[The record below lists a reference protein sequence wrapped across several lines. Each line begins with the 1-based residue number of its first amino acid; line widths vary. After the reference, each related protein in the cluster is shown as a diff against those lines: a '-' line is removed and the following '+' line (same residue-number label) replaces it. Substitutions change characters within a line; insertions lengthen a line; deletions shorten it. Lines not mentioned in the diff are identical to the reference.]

1 MIENSKQGVRV
12 ISAGVLLAIAG
23 MIWAWVPVHGLCF
36 ENFRSID
43 TYHVRLV
50 LPIVTEGSAWQ
61 RTWAWATEE
70 CVARVQ
76 VVIAALIAY
85 NIAALIYLRR
95 TRNDKNS
102 ANKPIQSDGFP
113 RA

>member
-1 MIENSKQGVRV
+1 MIESRKQGVQV
-12 ISAGVLLAIAG
+12 ISVGILLAIAG
-23 MIWAWVPVHGLCF
+23 MLWAWVPVHGLCF

-61 RTWAWATEE
+61 RTWVWATEE

-76 VVIAALIAY
+76 VVIVALIAY
-85 NIAALIYLRR
+85 NLASLIYLRR
-95 TRNDKNS
+95 KRKNKDS
-102 ANKPIQSDGFP
+102 ANKPIQSDGLH